1 MRRRLVVSTIAIV
14 LVVLAAAAAP
24 VAVLLRDAGVQQL
37 EFQLDRQLDEAV
49 ALYNREFTATG
60 RPSFVLVATAIG
72 PDDGIVISQD
82 GVTLYEVESP
92 ETESVRSASRLT
104 VDGTRISMTTSAD
117 LLDETFRR
125 QIVVLLLL
133 ALGAVAAAGGL
144 ALVQARQL
152 ARPLEQLAGRARRL
166 FDGDFSSP
174 PYEAASIEE
183 IDRIGRTLD
192 ASAQK
197 VSAMLAAERH
207 FTADATHQ
215 LRTGIAG
222 IAMRLEILS
231 LHPEAA
237 VSGEATTALE
247 QTDQLNATIDDLL
260 AATRARS
267 TEERSVFDLTELVA
281 SHVDEWRR
289 RFVAAERELD
299 LSVVRA
305 APPVVATKGLVG
317 QVLDILI
324 HNSLRHGAGRTEVVI
339 HGPSVTVSD
348 QGAGVPPERV
358 ATLFDG
364 PVDPSARHGRGLGL
378 ARRLAQVDGARLDLV
393 SNPPARFRYGL
404 VQASGGSR

>member
-1 MRRRLVVSTIAIV
+1 M
-14 LVVLAAAAAP
+14 
-24 VAVLLRDAGVQQL
+24 
-37 EFQLDRQLDEAV
+37 
-49 ALYNREFTATG
+49 
-60 RPSFVLVATAIG
+60 
-72 PDDGIVISQD
+72 
-82 GVTLYEVESP
+82 
-92 ETESVRSASRLT
+92 AS
-104 VDGTRISMTTSAD
+104 
-117 LLDETFRR
+117 
-125 QIVVLLLL
+125 
-133 ALGAVAAAGGL
+133 
-144 ALVQARQL
+144 
-152 ARPLEQLAGRARRL
+152 
-166 FDGDFSSP
+166 
-174 PYEAASIEE
+174 
-183 IDRIGRTLD
+183 
-192 ASAQK
+192 
-197 VSAMLAAERH
+197 MLAAERH

-231 LHPEAA
+231 LHPEPA

-267 TEERSVFDLTELVA
+267 SEERSVFDLAELVE

-289 RFVAAERELD
+289 RFAAAERELV
-299 LSVVRA
+299 LSVARA

-378 ARRLAQVDGARLDLV
+378 ARRLAQIDGARLDLV

-404 VQASGGSR
+404 VQASGGAR